1 MGEKIFLAFI
11 LGFHRLQ
18 YVVFLKDW
26 ERGWDPKEADCLT
39 SSPLFKWLCRQI
51 VQELIFFLRENL
63 LPREI
68 IGHFYL
74 IFIFIWINFIWPCFL
89 LSMCSDFHH
98 TSDFNDVLSKGWILW
113 TFGTGFLVLLLAEI
127 SLYPAESSSCW
138 SVESGTQSTK
148 YSDWQSTVF
157 ELFTVCYVS
166 FAAFFQI
173 KTLSTTC
180 FITAK

>member
-1 MGEKIFLAFI
+1 MQKKEIQFFLNEISQSWLGEFLMSLVIKKSILEKLSFSEDRSCSVRMCGQKIFLAFI

-74 IFIFIWINFIWPCFL
+74 IFIFIWINFNWL
-89 LSMCSDFHH
+89 LW
-98 TSDFNDVLSKGWILW
+98 KKWW
-113 TFGTGFLVLLLAEI
+113 
-127 SLYPAESSSCW
+127 
-138 SVESGTQSTK
+138 
-148 YSDWQSTVF
+148 TVF
-157 ELFTVCYVS
+157 TDPVFYWACAV
-166 FAAFFQI
+166 I
-173 KTLSTTC
+173 STTRLILMMYFPKAEYC
-180 FITAK
+180 EHSVLVF